1 MPGRIL
7 RTELR
12 RSAAPVAGA
21 LTAALGAAGLY
32 TLLLSGQ
39 SALWDAQWTMLAGFQ
54 RVMLILLWPLAMG
67 AGAWQARRDRRS
79 RMEEL
84 LGSASRPAW
93 QRPLPAAV
101 ALAIFLIAGYALIFA
116 AGAVRV
122 AANASYL
129 TLSWLPT
136 FAVGAL
142 SLVAAGWI
150 GIGVARLLPSPYT
163 PPIVVVAGFLLLLT
177 PIQLSKAA
185 AEGPSALLLLVPN
198 LTDTVDEFSTVSSAF
213 SAAQAVWFTGL
224 ALGGLLLLLARRRAA
239 PSALLPAALAAV
251 LALSLGGSTP
261 PSGIVPNPVA
271 RAEVCT
277 DDGGPRVCVT
287 KAHQDG
293 LAELKG
299 PARRALRLLEVLP
312 NAPTS
317 VHEVPSGTPGP
328 QPADELWLDSGNY
341 ETGHGWLNSAHG
353 ELLTRLLAG
362 AGTRPCDNP
371 YYRTRAIAAAW
382 LIGQYPPPG
391 YPDVQKQEA
400 AKRRTLWKALQA
412 LPHSEQTRRIAEIRR
427 IGRTCGDVRTVLPGT
442 SS

>member
-32 TLLLSGQ
+32 ALLLSGQ
-39 SALWDAQWTMLAGFQ
+39 SALWDAQWTTLAGFQ
-54 RVMLILLWPLAMG
+54 RVMLVLLWPLALG

-84 LGSASRPAW
+84 LGSVSRPEW

-101 ALAIFLIAGYALIFA
+101 ALATFLVVGYALVFA

-122 AANASYL
+122 ASTASYP
-129 TLSWLPT
+129 TSSWLPM

-150 GIGVARLLPSPYT
+150 GIGTGRLLPSPYT
-163 PPIVVVAGFLLLLT
+163 PPILVVAGFLLLIT
-177 PIQLSKAA
+177 PIQLAKGS
-185 AEGPSALLLLVPN
+185 AEGPSTLLAPN

-213 SAAQAVWFTGL
+213 SVAQAVWFTGL
-224 ALGGLLLLLARRRAA
+224 ALGGLVLLLARRRAA
-239 PSALLPAALAAV
+239 PTALLPAALAGV
-251 LALSLGGSTP
+251 LALSLGGSAP
-261 PSGIVPNPVA
+261 ASGIVPNPAA

-287 KAHQDG
+287 RAHQDG
-293 LAELKG
+293 LAELIG
-299 PARRALRLLEVLP
+299 PARRALRLMDRLP
-312 NAPTS
+312 NPPTS

-328 QPADELWLDSGNY
+328 QPADELWLDSDNY
-341 ETGHGWLNSAHG
+341 ETGHGWRNSARG
-353 ELLTRLLAG
+353 ELLMRLLAG
-362 AGTRPCDNP
+362 AGTRPCDHSD
-371 YYRTRAIAAAW
+371 YRTRAIAAAW
-382 LIGQYPPPG
+382 LIGHYPPPG
-391 YPDVQKQEA
+391 TADVQKQEA
-400 AKRRTLWKALQA
+400 AERRTLWKALRA
-412 LPHSEQTRRIAEIRR
+412 LPRSEQTRRIAEIRR
-427 IGRTCGDVRTVLPGT
+427 IGLTCGDVSTVLPGT

>member
-32 TLLLSGQ
+32 ALVLSGQ
-39 SALWDAQWTMLAGFQ
+39 GALWDAQWTMLAGFQ
-54 RVMLILLWPLAMG
+54 RVMLVLLWPLAVG

-79 RMEEL
+79 RMDEL
-84 LGSASRPAW
+84 LGSVSRPEW
-93 QRPLPAAV
+93 QQPVPAAV
-101 ALAIFLIAGYALIFA
+101 ALATFLIAGYALIFA

-122 AANASYL
+122 ASNASYS
-129 TLSWLPT
+129 TLSWLPM

-142 SLVAAGWI
+142 SLVAAGWL
-150 GIGVARLLPSPYT
+150 GMGAGRLLPSPYT
-163 PPIVVVAGFLLLLT
+163 PPISVVAGFLLLIT
-177 PIQLSKAA
+177 PVQLAKGAA
-185 AEGPSALLLLVPN
+185 GGPSTLLAPN

-213 SAAQAVWFTGL
+213 SAAQVVWFTGL
-224 ALGGLLLLLARRRAA
+224 ALGGLVVLLARRRAA
-239 PSALLPAALAAV
+239 PTALLPAALAGALAV
-251 LALSLGGSTP
+251 SLGGSAP
-261 PSGIVPNPVA
+261 ASGIVANPAA

-287 KAHQDG
+287 RAHRDG

-317 VHEVPSGTPGP
+317 VHEVPSDIPGP
-328 QPADELWLDSGNY
+328 QPADELWLDSENY
-341 ETGHGWLNSAHG
+341 ETGRGWRGSSDG
-353 ELLTRLLAG
+353 ELLMRLLAG
-362 AGTRPCDNP
+362 AGTRPCSDP
-371 YYRTRAIAAAW
+371 AYRTRVIAAAW

-391 YPDVQKQEA
+391 SADVQKQEA
-400 AKRRTLWKALQA
+400 ANRRELWEALRA
-412 LPHSEQTRRIAEIRR
+412 LPRGEQTRRIAEIRR
-427 IGRTCGDVRTVLPGT
+427 LGLTCGDVSTVLPGT